1 MAIISQERE
10 VQNFSS
16 VEVRGSGSLIIEQNP
31 EPGLP
36 EKLVVEADDSLISRL
51 TSKVV
56 DGKLILT
63 WETPGWNLVG
73 WIEWMVLPKTARFHV
88 TMNQVSGLAINGS
101 GSVDAKSIQ
110 SDSLSIL
117 ISGSGKINLQ
127 DIDCKVLGS
136 TISGSGEMN
145 YSGKAL
151 ENNMRISG
159 SGKVRAADL
168 QTEQT
173 KVNISGSGNIEVAA
187 EKALDVHISGSGSVR
202 YRGQPKV
209 TQSISGS
216 GSVREMD

>member
-1 MAIISQERE
+1 MTIISQERE
-10 VQNFSS
+10 VPNFST
-16 VEVRGSGSLIIEQNP
+16 VEMRGSGNLIVDQYP

-51 TSKVV
+51 TNKVV
-56 DGKLILT
+56 DGKLILS

-73 WIEWMVLPKTARFHV
+73 WIEWLVLPKTARFHV
-88 TMNQVSGLAINGS
+88 TMNQVNGLVINGS
-101 GSVDAKSIQ
+101 GSVDADTIH
-110 SDSLSIL
+110 SDNLSIL
-117 ISGSGKINLQ
+117 ISGSGKINLPNV
-127 DIDCKVLGS
+127 DCKTLSS

-145 YSGKAL
+145 YSGKAV
-151 ENNMRISG
+151 ENTMRISG

-173 KVNISGSGNIEVAA
+173 KVSISGSGNIEVAA
-187 EKALDVHISGSGSVR
+187 EKVLDVRISGSGSVR

-216 GSVREMD
+216 GSVREIE

>member
-1 MAIISQERE
+1 MTIITQERE
-10 VQNFSS
+10 VQDFST
-16 VEVRGSGSLIIEQNP
+16 VELRGSGSLMVEQNP

-36 EKLVVEADDSLISRL
+36 EKLVVEADDSLIERL

-56 DGKLILT
+56 DGKLILS

-73 WIEWMVLPKTARFHV
+73 WIEWMVMPKTARFRV
-88 TMNQVSGLAINGS
+88 TMNQVNSLVINGS
-101 GSVDAKSIQ
+101 GTVDAANIR
-110 SDSLSIL
+110 SDNLSIL
-117 ISGSGKINLQ
+117 ISGSGKINLP
-127 DIDCKVLGS
+127 DVDCKTLSS

-145 YSGKAL
+145 YSGKVV
-151 ENNMRISG
+151 ENSIRISG

-187 EKALDVHISGSGSVR
+187 EKALDVRISGSGSVR

-209 TQSISGS
+209 SQSISGS
-216 GSVREMD
+216 GSVREME

>member
-16 VEVRGSGSLIIEQNP
+16 VELRGSGSLVVEQNP
-31 EPGLP
+31 EPGL
-36 EKLVVEADDSLISRL
+36 EKLVVEADDSLISHL

-56 DGKLILT
+56 DGKLILS
-63 WETPGWNLVG
+63 WDTPGWNLVG
-73 WIEWMVLPKTARFHV
+73 WIEWMVLPKTARFQV
-88 TMNQVSGLAINGS
+88 TMNQVSSLAINGS
-101 GSVDAKSIQ
+101 GTVDAASIH
-110 SDSLSIL
+110 SESLNIL
-117 ISGSGKINLQ
+117 ISGSGKINLP
-127 DIDCKVLGS
+127 DLDCQALSS

-145 YSGKAL
+145 YSGKAV
-151 ENNMRISG
+151 ENSMRISG

-173 KVNISGSGNIEVAA
+173 KVTISGSGNIEVAA

-209 TQSISGS
+209 SQSISGS
-216 GSVREMD
+216 GSVREME